1 MVSCLLHA
9 HINHFHLLVFVAILC
24 GLLFVFIRLNTLR
37 GMERTLSSSAG
48 GLLKRLQLEE
58 QTSTQLSQIIKKY
71 KQDHKKLLAK
81 INNPRWEVPHH
92 YHMTCIEHHL
102 G

>member
-1 MVSCLLHA
+1 VCICICVCACVCVCLC
-9 HINHFHLLVFVAILC
+9 VY
-24 GLLFVFIRLNTLR
+24 RLNTLR

-58 QTSTQLSQIIKKY
+58 QTSTQLTQIIKKY